1 MTKARLA
8 LAAASLLASGCT
20 TTPSQPRFRPLV
32 GTEWRLLEF
41 ESSADEIGTIRPAR
55 GEVYTLTLNRD
66 GSAAM
71 QLFCNRGTG
80 RWTSPDSI
88 RSSGSITIELSA
100 QTMAACPPS
109 RLERIA
115 ADMGRVRS
123 FVITNGRLH
132 LNLMLSGGNYVFVPS

>member
-8 LAAASLLASGCT
+8 LVAALLSMSGCE
-20 TTPSQPRFRPLV
+20 TTPQQPRFRPLV

-66 GSAAM
+66 GTAAM

-80 RWTSPDSI
+80 SWTSPDSL
-88 RSSGSITIELSA
+88 RSMGSITIDLKA
-100 QTMAACPPS
+100 VTMAACGPT
-109 RLERIA
+109 RLERLA
-115 ADMGRVRS
+115 TDMGHVRS
-123 FVITNGRLH
+123 FVIRDGRLH
-132 LNLMLSGGNYVFVPS
+132 LNLMLSGGNYVWVPS